1 MMCKF
6 LNNQDISKA
15 FRGGMFSQY
24 LHMSKNMIFRQ
35 TYKHYDR
42 QFQNVICWHA
52 NYKSIGQSRP
62 QNSEFINFKLL
73 RVASSSRTLDE
84 RKNHALST

>member
-35 TYKHYDR
+35 TYKHYDP
-42 QFQNVICWHA
+42 QF
-52 NYKSIGQSRP
+52 
-62 QNSEFINFKLL
+62 
-73 RVASSSRTLDE
+73 
-84 RKNHALST
+84 